1 MGGQAIDKFGP
12 VEYTRE
18 QTNIAVQ
25 LNVLP
30 SDLESERS
38 YDVEIVIE
46 TAFLTSSVRK
56 TFGNCHSLWLYRTA
70 FMSVI
75 GFY

>member
-12 VEYTRE
+12 VEYTQE
-18 QTNIAVQ
+18 QTNITVQ
-25 LNVLP
+25 LNVLS

-46 TAFLTSSVRK
+46 SASFTSSIRK
-56 TFGNCHSLWLYRTA
+56 TFGNCLSL
-70 FMSVI
+70 
-75 GFY
+75 